1 MDVVDGLKTHHFLQ
15 VFMLGWHKTARALPF
30 TIACEVGAH
39 NLMNSM
45 VYDTYIY
52 IYAGWWLSWYT
63 YPSEKYESWSV
74 GMMKFP
80 IYENIKSVPNHQSY
94 IYIYIHSYTM
104 L

>member
-1 MDVVDGLKTHHFLQ
+1 MI
-15 VFMLGWHKTARALPF
+15 P
-30 TIACEVGAH
+30 
-39 NLMNSM
+39 
-45 VYDTYIY
+45 IY

-94 IYIYIHSYTM
+94 IYIYTQLYHAITIVNGLYKPTYN
-104 L
+104 